1 MHVQS
6 LKHNMKGDD
15 IKQEFEMLI
24 RKAAAALKES
34 LLETLE
40 SKQKTLQKKI
50 YTLKK
55 KKCEL
60 RVHIE

>member
-1 MHVQS
+1 
-6 LKHNMKGDD
+6 MKGDD